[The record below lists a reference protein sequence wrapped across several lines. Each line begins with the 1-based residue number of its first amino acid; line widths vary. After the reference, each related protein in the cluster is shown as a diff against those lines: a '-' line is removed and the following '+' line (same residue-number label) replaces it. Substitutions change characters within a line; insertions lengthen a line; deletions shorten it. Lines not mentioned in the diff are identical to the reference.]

1 MQRALLTLSAAA
13 LAACGQSEQPAPSPA
28 EPATA
33 TAVETPDTPETPA
46 AEPTAPTED
55 RAPAE
60 RSSTSGPLPLT
71 PGVYVVGG
79 ENCANPSNAGIR
91 IYDGLGL
98 SGSQTKA
105 CRLTVTSHDGATFQA
120 DNSCIDTYSD
130 QRTSSAVSLRIP
142 DATHFTIGE
151 AGRSASYRLCPAAEV
166 PSYLQDLVTPE

>member
-1 MQRALLTLSAAA
+1 MKRALLSLSAVVA
-13 LAACGQSEQPAPSPA
+13 LAACGQSESPVPSSKEPAAAPAP
-28 EPATA
+28 E
-33 TAVETPDTPETPA
+33 TPETRA
-46 AEPTAPTED
+46 APPIAPTED
-55 RAPAE
+55 PAPAE
-60 RSSTSGPLPLT
+60 QASTAGPLPLT
-71 PGVYVVGG
+71 TGVYVVGG

-91 IYDGLGL
+91 IYDGRGL

-105 CRLTVTSHDGATFQA
+105 CRLTVNSRDGAAIQA
-120 DNSCIDTYSD
+120 DNSCIDTYSG